1 MQCRQWPPTLQTS
14 GATMLR
20 SSLLRSA
27 LRRCASTAA
36 ARAVPEHYE
45 AAIRELEGALPPE
58 TLSRAPAVLAA
69 HGKDEAYFTPTPPDC
84 VLFARSTDDV
94 ALAVRIAAQ
103 HRMPVVPF
111 GVGTSLE
118 GHIAAVE
125 GGLSIDMG
133 AMNAVL
139 EVNQEDMDCRVQA
152 GVTRL
157 ALNDHLRDSGLF
169 FPIDP
174 GADATLG
181 GMAATRA
188 SGTNA
193 VRYGTLRENVLGM
206 EVVTASGEVIS
217 AGGRARKSSAGY
229 DLTRLFVGSEGT
241 LGVITELQ
249 LKLHAQPVAVAS
261 AVCSFPTVAAAVTG
275 ERISA
280 ITRSTARKS

>member
-1 MQCRQWPPTLQTS
+1 
-14 GATMLR
+14 MLR

-152 GVTRL
+152 GVTRE
-157 ALNDHLRDSGLF
+157 ALND
-169 FPIDP
+169 
-174 GADATLG
+174 
-181 GMAATRA
+181 
-188 SGTNA
+188 
-193 VRYGTLRENVLGM
+193 M
-206 EVVTASGEVIS
+206 EDGKYRTMH
-217 AGGRARKSSAGY
+217 ARKCGWTEHVCLMSFRGNRGDQDCTGDFCGDRSFAGSHQSPSGRCR
-229 DLTRLFVGSEGT
+229 TFGQNVFRL
-241 LGVITELQ
+241 
-249 LKLHAQPVAVAS
+249 P
-261 AVCSFPTVAAAVTG
+261 
-275 ERISA
+275 
-280 ITRSTARKS
+280 